1 MVKCMICGKEL
12 KTLKRHLLTVHS
24 ISTRKYLAK
33 YKGALLV
40 DPAYSEK
47 MKSKRKAEDLE
58 NFKKVMK
65 YKKEE

>member
-1 MVKCMICGKEL
+1 MIKCMICGKEM
-12 KTLKRHLLTVHS
+12 KTLKKHLLTVHS

-40 DPAYSEK
+40 DPAYSKK
-47 MKSKRKAEDLE
+47 MADKRSPEDLE

-65 YKKEE
+65 YKKGE

>member
-12 KTLKRHLLTVHS
+12 KTLKKHLLTVHS

-47 MKSKRKAEDLE
+47 MKTKRSPEDLE
-58 NFKKVMK
+58 NFRNVMK

>member
-1 MVKCMICGKEL
+1 MICGKEL
-12 KTLKRHLLTVHS
+12 KTLKKHLLTVHS

-47 MKSKRKAEDLE
+47 MKTKRSPEDLE
-58 NFKKVMK
+58 NFRNVMK